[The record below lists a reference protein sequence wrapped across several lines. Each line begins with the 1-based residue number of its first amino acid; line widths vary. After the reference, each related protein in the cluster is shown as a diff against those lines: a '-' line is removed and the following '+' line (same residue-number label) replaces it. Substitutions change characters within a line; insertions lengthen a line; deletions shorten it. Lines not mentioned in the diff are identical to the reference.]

1 MHGVH
6 RRVDGAAG
14 LLEGDVVVEDV
25 GEREEALGRG
35 LGAVGAEEVGGV
47 GAEGGERSVEA
58 VVGKVAVDEEGDLRS
73 GDLLGLG
80 GRVRSGGLGRRHG
93 QLG

>member
-1 MHGVH
+1 MHRG
-6 RRVDGAAG
+6 VDGDAA

-47 GAEGGERSVEA
+47 GAEGGERGVEA
-58 VVGKVAVDEEGDLRS
+58 VVGEVAVDEEGDLGG
-73 GDLLGLG
+73 GDLLALGLG
-80 GRVRSGGLGRRHG
+80 GRVRSGVLGQRHGLG
-93 QLG
+93 